1 MKVEKQD
8 RRISQLEEQ
17 IEDQINRNTCSTL
30 VIRGIKHKN
39 TEKTWNDTENVLA
52 NTLCGYFGW
61 NKDQFIH
68 DTDRVHTGTYK
79 NSNLSI
85 YVKFIFLET
94 WKSTEDMKIR
104 LGFFAHALL
113 HMNPI

>member
-39 TEKTWNDTENVLA
+39 TEKT
-52 NTLCGYFGW
+52 
-61 NKDQFIH
+61 
-68 DTDRVHTGTYK
+68 
-79 NSNLSI
+79 
-85 YVKFIFLET
+85 
-94 WKSTEDMKIR
+94 
-104 LGFFAHALL
+104 
-113 HMNPI
+113 

>member
-1 MKVEKQD
+1 MKVEKQG

-17 IEDQINRNTCSTL
+17 IEDQINRNTRSRL

-61 NKDQFIH
+61 NKDQFIY

-85 YVKFIFLET
+85 YVKIYFFWRPGNQPKT
-94 WKSTEDMKIR
+94 WK
-104 LGFFAHALL
+104 
-113 HMNPI
+113 